1 MHFKEN
7 VELDRDYLLDQYKR
21 QLFYI
26 DKLHVIMDYVQTN
39 RDYRFSLERKQV
51 KQKRTEYWQWYV
63 RYPNG
68 SSRIFGAQETKLL
81 EAIKYI
87 EAYESG
93 EITVNLA
100 IGELVITP
108 DSLGY
113 SVEYVNKMYET
124 AILPLASKDADLLYI
139 YQLEKQESVINHLDS
154 TRELGY
160 TLENMLVAS
169 RVSCLYLYQTK
180 DYKASIEPSAYYNNR
195 EFWQKFKL
203 TKSFRIKLTIGK
215 IDCTVFPNN
224 LDGTKIAEVKFTI

>member
-87 EAYESG
+87 ESYKSG

-100 IGELVITP
+100 IGKLVITP

-124 AILPLASKDADLLYI
+124 AILP
-139 YQLEKQESVINHLDS
+139 
-154 TRELGY
+154 
-160 TLENMLVAS
+160 
-169 RVSCLYLYQTK
+169 
-180 DYKASIEPSAYYNNR
+180 
-195 EFWQKFKL
+195 
-203 TKSFRIKLTIGK
+203 
-215 IDCTVFPNN
+215 
-224 LDGTKIAEVKFTI
+224 